1 MDIHGFAAALAR
13 QVDRQVPRAHL
24 KNEGEFE
31 RKHVVEPAWELSE
44 KHPEIRVFVHPE
56 KRKKKC
62 RNGCDAGAA
71 DPSCRVQGCPDCWKA
86 SKEWSMVD
94 AFGTRNNF
102 DLVAFDRKKKTLAVE
117 VKWLSFAGGKGP
129 NSEFQRF
136 IGQCALAAAVHDVV
150 IGVCGF
156 RGRRSRQ
163 LDKHNVALQAALKK
177 IGVLLIPVYAKAGQG
192 KKAVPGLTSGYRI
205 ADKSGSR

>member
-1 MDIHGFAAALAR
+1 MDIYGFASALAS
-13 QVDRQVPRAHL
+13 QVGRQVPRDHL

-31 RKHVVEPAWELSE
+31 RGHVVGPAWKLSK

-56 KRKKKC
+56 GRKKRC
-62 RNGCDAGAA
+62 RNGCDAGAT
-71 DPSCRVQGCPDCWKA
+71 DPSCSVLGCPDCWKA
-86 SKEWSMVD
+86 SKEWSKVY
-94 AFGTRNNF
+94 AFGTQNNF

-136 IGQCALAAAVHDVV
+136 IGQCTLATAVHDVV

-156 RGRRSRQ
+156 RGHRNRWF
-163 LDKHNVALQAALKK
+163 DKHNVAIQTALKK
-177 IGVLLIPVYAKAGQG
+177 IGVLLVPVYAKAMQKARKQG
-192 KKAVPGLTSGYRI
+192 VGYKR
-205 ADKSGSR
+205 

>member
-13 QVDRQVPRAHL
+13 RVEHQVPRAHL

-56 KRKKKC
+56 KRRKKC
-62 RNGCDAGAA
+62 EGGCDAGAA
-71 DPSCRVQGCPDCWKA
+71 DPSRRVQGCPECWKA
-86 SKEWSMVD
+86 SKKWSMVK
-94 AFGTRNNF
+94 AFGTQNNF
-102 DLVAFDRKKKTLAVE
+102 DLVAFDRKKKSLAVE
-117 VKWLSFAGGKGP
+117 VKWLSFPGGKGP

-156 RGRRSRQ
+156 RGHRRKQ
-163 LDKHNVALQAALKK
+163 FNEHDINLKAKLKK
-177 IGVLLIPVYAKAGQG
+177 IGVIVIPVFAKAGQKTG
-192 KKAVPGLTSGYRI
+192 KQGMG
-205 ADKSGSR
+205 

>member
-13 QVDRQVPRAHL
+13 RVKRQVPRAHL

-31 RKHVVEPAWELSE
+31 RKHVVKPAWELSE

-56 KRKKKC
+56 RRKKKC
-62 RNGCDAGAA
+62 RGGCGAGVA
-71 DPSCRVQGCPDCWKA
+71 DPSRRVQGCPDCWAA
-86 SKEWSMVD
+86 SKEWSVVD

-102 DLVAFDRKKKTLAVE
+102 DLVAIDRSEKTLAVE
-117 VKWLSFAGGKGP
+117 VKWLSFSSGKGP

-136 IGQCALAAAVHDVV
+136 IGQCALAAAVHHVV

-156 RGRRSRQ
+156 RGQRKKEFH
-163 LDKHNVALQAALKK
+163 KHEPDLHAALKK
-177 IGVLLIPVYAKAGQG
+177 IGILLIFVYAKAGQ
-192 KKAVPGLTSGYRI
+192 KARKQLTS
-205 ADKSGSR
+205 

>member
-13 QVDRQVPRAHL
+13 RVEHQVPRAHL

-56 KRKKKC
+56 KRRKKC
-62 RNGCDAGAA
+62 AGGCDVGAA
-71 DPSCRVQGCPDCWKA
+71 DPSRRVQGCPDCWKA
-86 SKEWSMVD
+86 SKKWSVVD

-117 VKWLSFAGGKGP
+117 VKWLSFQGGKGP

-136 IGQCALAAAVHDVV
+136 IGQCALAVAVHDVV

-156 RGRRSRQ
+156 RSRRRKQ
-163 LDKHNVALQAALKK
+163 FNEHDVNLKTELKK
-177 IGVLLIPVYAKAGQG
+177 IGVLLIPVYAKAGQEARKCAG
-192 KKAVPGLTSGYRI
+192 
-205 ADKSGSR
+205 

>member
-1 MDIHGFAAALAR
+1 MDIHGFAAALVR
-13 QVDRQVPRAHL
+13 RVKRQVPRAHL

-62 RNGCDAGAA
+62 RDGCDAGAA
-71 DPSCRVQGCPDCWKA
+71 DPSRRVQGCPDCWAA
-86 SKEWSMVD
+86 SKDWSVVD

-102 DLVAFDRKKKTLAVE
+102 DLVAIDRSKKTLAVE
-117 VKWLSFAGGKGP
+117 VKWLSFSSGKGP

-136 IGQCALAAAVHDVV
+136 IGQCALATAVHHVV

-156 RGRRSRQ
+156 RGQRKKEFH
-163 LDKHNVALQAALKK
+163 KHEPNLQAALKK
-177 IGVLLIPVYAKAGQG
+177 IGVLVIPVFAKAGQKS
-192 KKAVPGLTSGYRI
+192 KKKYKG
-205 ADKSGSR
+205 

>member
-13 QVDRQVPRAHL
+13 RVERQVPFAHL

-31 RKHVVEPAWELSE
+31 REHIIEPAWELSQ

-62 RNGCDAGAA
+62 RDGCDAGAT
-71 DPSCRVQGCPDCWKA
+71 DPPRRVQGCPDCWAA
-86 SKEWSMVD
+86 SKRWSVVD
-94 AFGTRNNF
+94 ALGTRNNF
-102 DLVAFDRKKKTLAVE
+102 DLVALDRNKKSLAVE
-117 VKWLSFAGGKGP
+117 VKWLSLSSGRGP
-129 NSEFQRF
+129 NGQFQRF

-156 RGRRSRQ
+156 RGQRRKQ
-163 LDKHNVALQAALKK
+163 FNEHDVNLKAELKK
-177 IGVLLIPVYAKAGQG
+177 IGVLLIPGKSDHRDVRAGR
-192 KKAVPGLTSGYRI
+192 A
-205 ADKSGSR
+205 

>member
-13 QVDRQVPRAHL
+13 RVERQVPRAHL

-62 RNGCDAGAA
+62 RGGCNAVAA
-71 DPSCRVQGCPDCWKA
+71 DPSRRVQGCPDCWKA
-86 SKEWSMVD
+86 SKKWAVVD

-102 DLVAFDRKKKTLAVE
+102 DLVAIDRSKKTLAVE
-117 VKWLSFAGGKGP
+117 VKWLPFSPGKRP

-136 IGQCALAAAVHDVV
+136 IGQCALATAVHHVV

-156 RGRRSRQ
+156 RGQRKKEFH
-163 LDKHNVALQAALKK
+163 KHEPDVQAALKK
-177 IGVLLIPVYAKAGQG
+177 IGVLVIPVFAKAGQKTG
-192 KKAVPGLTSGYRI
+192 KQGMG
-205 ADKSGSR
+205 

>member
-1 MDIHGFAAALAR
+1 MDIHGFAAALAS
-13 QVDRQVPRAHL
+13 QVSRQVPSAYL

-56 KRKKKC
+56 KRQKRC
-62 RNGCDAGAA
+62 RGSCDAGAA
-71 DPSCRVQGCPDCWKA
+71 DHSRRVQGCPDCWAA
-86 SKEWSMVD
+86 SKEWSVVD

-102 DLVAFDRKKKTLAVE
+102 DLVAIDRSKKTLAVE
-117 VKWLSFAGGKGP
+117 VKWLSLSSGKGP

-136 IGQCALAAAVHDVV
+136 IGQCALATAVHHVV

-156 RGRRSRQ
+156 RGQRKKEFH
-163 LDKHNVALQAALKK
+163 KHEPNLQAALKK
-177 IGVLLIPVYAKAGQG
+177 IGVLVIPVFAKAGQKA
-192 KKAVPGLTSGYRI
+192 KKKYKG
-205 ADKSGSR
+205 